1 MVNPAN
7 TITSQR
13 DLLFISY
20 ATEQSALA
28 DWLARRLAAEG
39 YAVWQDRLKML
50 GGENWPNDI
59 DKAINER
66 TFRMIAL
73 LSRASM
79 KKANPQGEWLKGR
92 ALGNKLEIEDFV
104 IPLNTEGLPPHEIT
118 WNYQP
123 ITYIPFWPSWADGLA
138 ALLDK
143 LESINAP
150 RALQDGPRLAIR
162 SMVHGTTVVDEPER
176 LISNCFEVVQVPRFV
191 RQYEAAYNL
200 SNYQK
205 RAIRQGWACR
215 NVSPSQVLAF
225 HDPPPDLAERYGFRC
240 IDFFAWQESRSI
252 HGIATRDVVVALLH
266 GSIDRLLS
274 SRGMAYCADRRQ
286 WYLPT
291 GLLQSNYVPFAL
303 PNGKRS
309 RFLGVGERKFPTR
322 EGGEVYR
329 YHLSPSFS
337 VLQDHADPFVLFL
350 RNRIYFTDTK
360 GILLDE
366 QKVKSRRK
374 HLCKFWFNREWS
386 VRTLGIAQL
395 LADEDMKI
403 RIGPD
408 GEQQL
413 VINAWPITITAPKS
427 ISDERAD
434 KPDKRLSTW
443 DEDDEETEYTA
454 GWPG

>member
-7 TITSQR
+7 AITSQR

-92 ALGNKLEIEDFV
+92 ALGNKLGIEDFV

-143 LESINAP
+143 LESINTP

-162 SMVHGTTVVDEPER
+162 SMVQGTTVVDEPER

-200 SNYQK
+200 SNYQM

-252 HGIATRDVVVALLH
+252 HGIATRDLIVSLLH
-266 GSIDRLLS
+266 GCMDQVLRDK
-274 SRGMAYCADRRQ
+274 GMAYCADKRQ
-286 WYLPT
+286 WYLPR
-291 GLLQSNYVPFAL
+291 GLFRNNYVSFTL
-303 PNGKRS
+303 PNGKSS
-309 RFLGVGERKFPTR
+309 RFLGLGERKFPTKD
-322 EGGEVYR
+322 GGEVYR

-337 VLQDHADPFVLFL
+337 VLQDHVDPFVLFL
-350 RNRIYFTDTK
+350 RNRVYFTDTE
-360 GILLDE
+360 GVPLSE
-366 QKVKSRRK
+366 QKATSRRK
-374 HLCKFWFNREWS
+374 HLCRFWFNKEWS

-395 LADEDMKI
+395 LADKDMRI
-403 RIGPD
+403 RVGPHGD
-408 GEQQL
+408 QQL
-413 VINAWPITITAPKS
+413 IIDAWPITLNAPKR
-427 ISDERAD
+427 ICDEFVAG
-434 KPDKRLSTW
+434 PDKNNQLW
-443 DEDDEETEYTA
+443 HDDGEGIDDTEE
-454 GWPG
+454 